1 MNKSEKYDMIE
12 TQPLLVTIHINH
24 FKWIHIQF

>member
-1 MNKSEKYDMIE
+1 MNDNFMNKSEKYDMIE

-24 FKWIHIQF
+24 FK